1 MKKRDLIGTL
11 QMQLKAAQHKI
22 DGYESGKRYQMIEES
37 HRKSRRHYQRII
49 EQKNARI
56 RELEHTLEK
65 VWKWVEEICEDQ
77 EKEHQKVVKEL
88 MRQLSEAIERHQAE
102 ARKYDEEH
110 AINAA
115 LRQKK
120 YALETELE
128 DEREKNRKLIA
139 QIRRDYENSS
149 KPSSLSPNHKKIT
162 NNRQK
167 TGKRPGG
174 QPGHQGHRRA
184 KQEATEV
191 KYLEAAPEIVNDPDF
206 KKTDKIIS
214 KQLVNIKLVLEV
226 TEFRAHIY
234 RNSKT
239 GETYHAPFP
248 KNVVDDVNYGG
259 SVKAFLY
266 LLNNDCDTSIDKSRK
281 FLSELTNGKLN
292 ISKGMISRL
301 GHEFARKTEEER
313 KETFKDM
320 LLTPVM
326 HTDCTNARYNGK
338 SAYVFICADPEGNAL
353 YFAWE
358 HKGLEGV
365 KGTVTEDYQ
374 GTLVHDHELTFF
386 NFGSEHQECLAHV
399 LRYLKDSMEN
409 ESDRTWNREM
419 HALVTEMIHYRNET
433 ALHAEPDLSQISE
446 FETRYDEILKKAT
459 DEYEYVLPSK
469 YYREGYNL
477 YRRMEKFKKAHLRFL
492 YDYTIP
498 TTNNAAE
505 RYLRNYKRKQ
515 KQAISFRS
523 FASIEDLCDGKSVLI
538 KIRNNDGANVFQ
550 EVAQRFDS

>member
-22 DGYESGKRYQMIEES
+22 DGYESGKRYQMLEDS
-37 HRKSRRHYQRII
+37 HRKSKRHYQRII

-102 ARKYDEEH
+102 ARKCDEEH
-110 AINAA
+110 AINTA
-115 LRQKK
+115 LRQEK

-162 NNRQK
+162 NNRER

-174 QPGHQGHRRA
+174 QPGHQGHRRV
-184 KQEATEV
+184 KQEVTEV
-191 KYLEAAPEIVNDPDF
+191 KYLEAASEIVNDPDF

-214 KQLVNIKLVLEV
+214 KQLVNIKLILEV

-248 KNVVDDVNYGG
+248 KGVVDDVNYGG

-301 GHEFARKTEEER
+301 GHEFTRKTEEER

-353 YFAWE
+353 YFARE
-358 HKGLEGV
+358 RKGLEGV

-386 NFGSEHQECLAHV
+386 
-399 LRYLKDSMEN
+399 
-409 ESDRTWNREM
+409 
-419 HALVTEMIHYRNET
+419 
-433 ALHAEPDLSQISE
+433 
-446 FETRYDEILKKAT
+446 
-459 DEYEYVLPSK
+459 
-469 YYREGYNL
+469 
-477 YRRMEKFKKAHLRFL
+477 
-492 YDYTIP
+492 
-498 TTNNAAE
+498 
-505 RYLRNYKRKQ
+505 
-515 KQAISFRS
+515 
-523 FASIEDLCDGKSVLI
+523 
-538 KIRNNDGANVFQ
+538 
-550 EVAQRFDS
+550 

>member
-88 MRQLSEAIERHQAE
+88 MRQLSEAIELHQAE
-102 ARKYDEEH
+102 ARKCDEEH

-162 NNRQK
+162 NNREK

-174 QPGHQGHRRA
+174 QPGHQGHRRT
-184 KQEATEV
+184 KQEATEA

-226 TEFRAHIY
+226 TEFRARIY

-301 GHEFARKTEEER
+301 GHEFARKTEDER

-353 YFAWE
+353 YFARE
-358 HKGLEGV
+358 RKGLEGV

-409 ESDRTWNREM
+409 EPDRTWNREM

-433 ALHAEPDLSQISE
+433 AIQTEPDLSQISE

-477 YRRMEKFKKAHLRFL
+477 YRRMEKFKRAHLRFL

-498 TTNNAAE
+498 TTNNTAE

-515 KQAISFRS
+515 KQAMSFRS

>member
-102 ARKYDEEH
+102 ARKCDEEH

-162 NNRQK
+162 NNREK

-174 QPGHQGHRRA
+174 QPGHQGHRRV

-214 KQLVNIKLVLEV
+214 KQLVNIKLILEV
-226 TEFRAHIY
+226 TE
-234 RNSKT
+234 
-239 GETYHAPFP
+239 
-248 KNVVDDVNYGG
+248 
-259 SVKAFLY
+259 
-266 LLNNDCDTSIDKSRK
+266 
-281 FLSELTNGKLN
+281 
-292 ISKGMISRL
+292 
-301 GHEFARKTEEER
+301 
-313 KETFKDM
+313 
-320 LLTPVM
+320 
-326 HTDCTNARYNGK
+326 
-338 SAYVFICADPEGNAL
+338 
-353 YFAWE
+353 
-358 HKGLEGV
+358 
-365 KGTVTEDYQ
+365 
-374 GTLVHDHELTFF
+374 
-386 NFGSEHQECLAHV
+386 
-399 LRYLKDSMEN
+399 
-409 ESDRTWNREM
+409 
-419 HALVTEMIHYRNET
+419 
-433 ALHAEPDLSQISE
+433 
-446 FETRYDEILKKAT
+446 
-459 DEYEYVLPSK
+459 PSTH
-469 YYREGYNL
+469 L
-477 YRRMEKFKKAHLRFL
+477 QKFKNR
-492 YDYTIP
+492 
-498 TTNNAAE
+498 
-505 RYLRNYKRKQ
+505 RNLSRPV
-515 KQAISFRS
+515 S
-523 FASIEDLCDGKSVLI
+523 
-538 KIRNNDGANVFQ
+538 
-550 EVAQRFDS
+550 

>member
-1 MKKRDLIGTL
+1 
-11 QMQLKAAQHKI
+11 MQLKASQQI
-22 DGYESGKRYQMIEES
+22 INDFESGKKYQTIEEK
-37 HRKSRRHYQRII
+37 HRKDCRHYQRII

-56 RELEHTLEK
+56 RELEHELNK

-77 EKEHQKVVKEL
+77 EKEHKKIVKGL
-88 MRQLSEAIERHQAE
+88 MKQLSEAIKLYQNE
-102 ARKYDEEH
+102 AKKCDQEH
-110 AINAA
+110 AINSD
-115 LRQKK
+115 LRQKY
-120 YALETELE
+120 YALATELE
-128 DEREKNRKLIA
+128 DEREKNQKLIA

-149 KPSSLSPNHKKIT
+149 NPSSLSPNHKKIT
-162 NNRQK
+162 NNREK
-167 TGKRPGG
+167 TGRKPGA
-174 QPGHQGHRRA
+174 QPGHKGHRRA
-184 KQEATEV
+184 KQKATEV
-191 KYLEAAPEIVNDPDF
+191 RYLEAAPEVVNDPDF
-206 KKTDKIIS
+206 KKTDKAIS
-214 KQLVNIKLVLEV
+214 KQLINIKLVLEV

-248 KNVVDDVNYGG
+248 GGVVDDVNYGG

-266 LLNNDCDTSIDKSRK
+266 LLNNDCYTSIDKSRK
-281 FLSELTNGKLN
+281 FLSELTNRKLN

-301 GHEFARKTEEER
+301 GHEFARKTEGER
-313 KETFKDM
+313 KEIFKDM

-353 YFAWE
+353 YFARE

-365 KGTVTEDYQ
+365 KGTVTEDYH
-374 GTLVHDHELTFF
+374 GTLVHDHESTFF

-409 ESDRTWNREM
+409 EPDRTWNREM
-419 HALVTEMIHYRNET
+419 HALVTEMIHYRNE
-433 ALHAEPDLSQISE
+433 AAIYAKPDLSKVSE
-446 FETRYDEILKKAT
+446 FEARYDEILKKAK
-459 DEYEYVLPSK
+459 DEYEYVLPGK
-469 YYREGYNL
+469 YYRDGYNL
-477 YRRMEKFKKAHLRFL
+477 YRRMEKFKRAHLRFL
-492 YDYTIP
+492 YDPTIP

-515 KQAISFRS
+515 KQAMSFRS
-523 FASIEDLCDGKSVLI
+523 FEAIEDLCDGKSMLI
-538 KIRNNDGANVFQ
+538 KIRKNDGANVFQ

>member
-1 MKKRDLIGTL
+1 MKKQDLIGTL

-22 DGYESGKRYQMIEES
+22 NDYESGKRYQMIEEN
-37 HRKSRRHYQRII
+37 HRKSRRHDQRII

-56 RELEHTLEK
+56 RELEHTLAK

-88 MRQLSEAIERHQAE
+88 KRQLSEAIKSQQEE
-102 ARKYDEEH
+102 AIKRDEEH
-110 AINAA
+110 AINSA
-115 LRQKK
+115 LRQKN
-120 YALETELE
+120 YALQTELE

-162 NNRQK
+162 NNREK

-184 KQEATEV
+184 NQESTEV

-206 KKTDKIIS
+206 KKTDKVIS
-214 KQLVNIKLVLEV
+214 KQLVNVKLVLEV

-239 GETYHAPFP
+239 GENYHAPFP
-248 KNVVDDVNYGG
+248 KGVVDDINYGG

-301 GHEFARKTEEER
+301 GHEFARKTENER

-338 SAYVFICADPEGNAL
+338 SAYVFICADPKGNAL
-353 YFAWE
+353 YFARK

-386 NFGSEHQECLAHV
+386 NFGSNHQECLAHV

-409 ESDRTWNREM
+409 EPDRTWNQEM

-433 ALHAEPDLSQISE
+433 AIHGIHN
-446 FETRYDEILKKAT
+446 
-459 DEYEYVLPSK
+459 VL
-469 YYREGYNL
+469 
-477 YRRMEKFKKAHLRFL
+477 
-492 YDYTIP
+492 
-498 TTNNAAE
+498 
-505 RYLRNYKRKQ
+505 
-515 KQAISFRS
+515 SFRGWHSEWNGILQVQYPVLFS
-523 FASIEDLCDGKSVLI
+523 FLLAVLKIGFVHFIHDAVHILRGQLSAGKKLSKLECEMLGFYFALFSVGCCSAF
-538 KIRNNDGANVFQ
+538 N
-550 EVAQRFDS
+550 E